1 MGYIRYN
8 ENELPKD
15 RPEGGILIMEGCTPE
30 WLKGEAA
37 ERIQAY
43 IDGDNGDSTD
53 MNVWGY
59 FKDKAGRIY
68 TETTYNYMDYE
79 FYREQFEGNQS
90 S

>member
-1 MGYIRYN
+1 MKK
-8 ENELPKD
+8 EDL
-15 RPEGGILIMEGCTPE
+15 
-30 WLKGEAA
+30 LKNFLKVCGS
-37 ERIQAY
+37 
-43 IDGDNGDSTD
+43 DGDNGDSTD